1 MPGEDT
7 ILAPETRAAVIDHIL
22 RYELYR
28 HRRLVRRISELAGEK
43 QLGDT
48 VRNANTWETVFFLL
62 RSWLEGKVPTASE
75 VFLAT
80 GLSKG
85 TATTCLNRL
94 EMAGVIHRTEGT
106 DDRRQR
112 FIHLNDAYA
121 RLLEEFIV
129 DCHEDFQ
136 RLSMPAPPQPVAAGD
151 GAHNHDDA
159 AFMAYLSHDLRAP
172 LNAIIGYSEA
182 IKGEMLGRLRP
193 TGYIEYASDIH
204 VAARRL
210 SDLIDD
216 LIDLSQFEV
225 TGTMPI
231 QPERLDVP
239 GMIKRCRQAV
249 SADAKVKNIQLQSR
263 IATDLP
269 IVAGDPG
276 RIERAVFNLL
286 SAAVRFTPGSGDVTI
301 EVRERSRPPKPAQV
315 EFIVSDTGPGFPEA
329 GAGAPTNPFQRLDP
343 TGRFA
348 ETGTGLGLAI
358 AKSIAEAHG
367 GSLDLTPLPGEG
379 TRATLS
385 LPADDG

>member
-75 VFLAT
+75 MFLAT

-249 SADAKVKNIQLQSR
+249 SADAKVKKNPTAKPHRDGPSDCR
-263 IATDLP
+263 
-269 IVAGDPG
+269 
-276 RIERAVFNLL
+276 R
-286 SAAVRFTPGSGDVTI
+286 
-301 EVRERSRPPKPAQV
+301 RSRPHRASRLQSAQCRRSV
-315 EFIVSDTGPGFPEA
+315 HPR
-329 GAGAPTNPFQRLDP
+329 QR
-343 TGRFA
+343 
-348 ETGTGLGLAI
+348 
-358 AKSIAEAHG
+358 
-367 GSLDLTPLPGEG
+367 
-379 TRATLS
+379 
-385 LPADDG
+385 

>member
-1 MPGEDT
+1 VAADDAE
-7 ILAPETRAAVIDHIL
+7 LAPETRAAVIGHIL

-28 HRRLVRRISELAGEK
+28 HRRLVHRISGLAGER

-48 VRNANTWETVFFLL
+48 VRNANIWEIVFFLL

-94 EMAGVIHRTEGT
+94 ESVGVLHRTEGI

-112 FIHLNDAYA
+112 FIHLNDAYT

-136 RLSMPAPPQPVAAGD
+136 RLTMPTVPEPLTSGDAPPS
-151 GAHNHDDA
+151 HDDA

-193 TGYIEYASDIH
+193 AGYIEYASDIH

-231 QPERLDVP
+231 QPDRLDVP
-239 GMIKRCRQAV
+239 GMVKRCRQAV
-249 SADAKVKNIQLQSR
+249 SADVKVKNIQLQSR
-263 IATDLP
+263 IAPDLP
-269 IVAGDPG
+269 GVTGDPG
-276 RIERAVFNLL
+276 RIERAVYNLL
-286 SAAVRFTPGSGDVTI
+286 SAAVRFTPGGGEVTL
-301 EVRERSRPPKPAQV
+301 EVRRRKRPTDPAQV

-329 GAGAPTNPFQRLDP
+329 STGAPSNPFQRLDP

-358 AKSIAEAHG
+358 AKSIAEAHD

-385 LPADDG
+385 LPAEEG